1 MLDKFSSYADDEF
14 VIALR
19 GRSAVNMEAQKSQRA
34 QNHEEERRE
43 ETTQGLMRVWNIIRN
58 NEHFSIWRVGGLKF
72 STFVHFQR
80 SGAIIVSHLKCDIQ
94 QKEGSKKSD
103 YPTYDHVHSQCS
115 RKGGNLRELTR
126 WREPTGKPPI
136 GTFLYLYDLLH
147 TYIG

>member
-1 MLDKFSSYADDEF
+1 M
-14 VIALR
+14 
-19 GRSAVNMEAQKSQRA
+19 
-34 QNHEEERRE
+34 
-43 ETTQGLMRVWNIIRN
+43 QGLMRVWNITLN

-72 STFVHFQR
+72 CTFVHFQR

-103 YPTYDHVHSQCS
+103 YSTYAHVHSQCS
-115 RKGGNLRELTR
+115 IKGGNLRELTR
-126 WREPTGKPPI
+126 WWEPTGKPPI

>member
-1 MLDKFSSYADDEF
+1 MLDKFSSYSHDKF

-19 GRSAVNMEAQKSQRA
+19 GRSAVKMEAQKSQRA
-34 QNHEEERRE
+34 QNHEGERRE
-43 ETTQGLMRVWNIIRN
+43 EIIQGQRRVWNIILS
-58 NEHFSIWRVGGLKF
+58 NEHFSMWRVGGLKF

-80 SGAIIVSHLKCDIQ
+80 SGAIIVSRLKCDIQ

-103 YPTYDHVHSQCS
+103 YPTCDHVHSQCS
-115 RKGGNLRELTR
+115 IKGGNLRELTR
-126 WREPTGKPPI
+126 WREPPGKPPI